1 MDGDLSGQMAADL
14 NQGLTG
20 RAESRIEPSGAP
32 FMSRTTARLA
42 TVALLLAGLAAPA
55 VADPAAVS
63 PAAAQA
69 VRQPATEEVRAAYDR
84 ADPLSRQIFW
94 TDQAEIDPMDPVAGV
109 KAAQALR
116 ELGRFDQAAEMAG
129 KVLLVQP
136 TNVEAMLEAGRA
148 HIARGQAFYG
158 IAALEGARNARPGDW
173 RAWSLLGAAYE
184 QVRRPDDARAAWAQA
199 LVLSPDNPDVL
210 SNLAMSAMTRGDAA
224 GAEPLLR
231 RAVSQPGASLKVRLN
246 LAMVLGL
253 TGNMAEAEQILRR
266 DLPPEAADRNLAWLR
281 ERVGGS
287 GVEVART
294 WGSLQG
300 G

>member
-1 MDGDLSGQMAADL
+1 
-14 NQGLTG
+14 
-20 RAESRIEPSGAP
+20 
-32 FMSRTTARLA
+32 MSRTTARIA
-42 TVALLLAGLAAPA
+42 TIGLLLAGLASP
-55 VADPAAVS
+55 VLADPVTAP
-63 PAAAQA
+63 PAAAPA
-69 VRQPATEEVRAAYDR
+69 TRQPATAEVRAAYDR
-84 ADPLSRQIFW
+84 ADPLARQIFW
-94 TDQAEIDPMDPVAGV
+94 TDQAEINPMDPVAGV

-136 TNVEAMLEAGRA
+136 ANVEAMLEAGRA

-158 IAALEGARNARPGDW
+158 IAALEDARNARPNDW

-184 QVRRPDDARAAWAQA
+184 QVRRPEDARAAWAQA

-210 SNLAMSAMTRGDAA
+210 SNMAISAMTRGDAA

-231 RAVSQPGASLKVRLN
+231 RAVAQPGASLKVRLN
-246 LAMVLGL
+246 LAMVLVL
-253 TGNMAEAEQILRR
+253 TGNIAEAEQMLRR
-266 DLPPEAADRNLAWLR
+266 DLPPEAADRNLNWLR
-281 ERVGGS
+281 ERAGGG
-287 GVEVART
+287 GVDQART